1 VRRDSEP
8 GVRLSAWIVC
18 LLACAVGLTPAAAE
32 AQRLA
37 PQALAA
43 HVLAARVLRADPVA
57 AGERERR
64 APTTPNGGETAPAAA
79 QPADVDEDRRVDL
92 LQPDFN
98 LAALP
103 TTLRVPHRKWNFR
116 VTHRFTRP
124 LGEGDFASLVENLF
138 GLDSSALVGL
148 GFRYGLRP
156 GTQIGIHRMS
166 SRTILLFG
174 QHNALRERDGH
185 PLGLDVLVGLEGE
198 NNLRQH
204 RQGVF
209 GILLSRSAGTRGVG
223 YVQPIVVTNANP
235 TAAGDNSTLLVGLGT
250 RVRISQTGYV
260 TAEVSPR
267 VAGFRP
273 GPHQISVGI
282 ERRAGGHLFQLNV
295 SNGFGTTM
303 GHLARG
309 GVSYDDW
316 YLGFNISRKFFR

>member
-1 VRRDSEP
+1 MGILHSSR
-8 GVRLSAWIVC
+8 IVAAV
-18 LLACAVGLTPAAAE
+18 LLCAVWLGPAPAIAQPIVAQLFAAH
-32 AQRLA
+32 
-37 PQALAA
+37 ALAA
-43 HVLAARVLRADPVA
+43 ALD
-57 AGERERR
+57 
-64 APTTPNGGETAPAAA
+64 TAPAVEARTNRDGADGAA
-79 QPADVDEDRRVDL
+79 QPSEVDIEDRRVDL

-98 LAALP
+98 ITALP
-103 TTLRVPHRKWNFR
+103 TTLRVPHGKWNFR
-116 VTHRFTRP
+116 VTHRFTRS
-124 LGEGDFASLVENLF
+124 LGAGSFGSLVENLF

-156 GTQIGIHRMS
+156 GTQVGIHRMS

-185 PLGLDVLVGLEGE
+185 PVGLDVLVGLEGE
-198 NNLRQH
+198 NNLRAH

-209 GILLSRSAGTRGVG
+209 GLLLSRSLGTQGIG
-223 YVQPIVVTNANP
+223 YVQPIVVANANP
-235 TAAGDNSTLLVGLGT
+235 TDAGSDSTLLVALGT
-250 RVRISQTGYV
+250 RLRISQTGYV
-260 TAEVSPR
+260 VAEVSPR
-267 VAGFRP
+267 VAGYRP

>member
-1 VRRDSEP
+1 MSE
-8 GVRLSAWIVC
+8 
-18 LLACAVGLTPAAAE
+18 TPFIE
-32 AQRLA
+32 A
-37 PQALAA
+37 
-43 HVLAARVLRADPVA
+43 LRPFRIVA
-57 AGERERR
+57 ALLVCAACV
-64 APTTPNGGETAPAAA
+64 APAPAAA
-79 QPADVDEDRRVDL
+79 QPLVAEVLALHVLAPGAGWTSAGALATGPADAAAQPVDPDEDRRLDV

-103 TTLRVPHRKWNFR
+103 TTLRVPHGKWNFR
-116 VTHRFTRP
+116 VTHRFTRS
-124 LGEGDFASLVENLF
+124 LGAGSFGSLVENLF

-156 GTQIGIHRMS
+156 GTQVGIHRMS

-174 QHNALRERDGH
+174 QHNAIREGDGR
-185 PLGLDVLVGLEGE
+185 PIGLDVVVGLEGE
-198 NNLRQH
+198 NNLREH
-204 RQGVF
+204 RQGIV
-209 GILLSRSAGTRGVG
+209 GVLLSRSLGSHGVG
-223 YVQPIVVTNANP
+223 YVQPVLVANANP
-235 TAAGDNSTLLVGLGT
+235 TDAGSDSTLLVALGT
-250 RVRISQTGYV
+250 RLRISQTGYV
-260 TAEVSPR
+260 IAEISPR
-267 VAGFRP
+267 VAGYRP

>member
-1 VRRDSEP
+1 M
-8 GVRLSAWIVC
+8 RLSRSLPCVLAGAVC
-18 LLACAVGLTPAAAE
+18 LMPMDVEAQPVAVQLLAAQMLAARALSASPAAA
-32 AQRLA
+32 
-37 PQALAA
+37 
-43 HVLAARVLRADPVA
+43 
-57 AGERERR
+57 
-64 APTTPNGGETAPAAA
+64 TT
-79 QPADVDEDRRVDL
+79 QPPDVDIEDRRVDL

-124 LGEGDFASLVENLF
+124 LGEGDFGSLVENLF

-156 GTQIGIHRMS
+156 GTQIGIQRTS

-174 QHNALRERDGH
+174 QHNVLRERDGH
-185 PLGLDVLVGLEGE
+185 PVGLDVLTALEGE

-209 GILLSRSAGTRGVG
+209 GLVVSRAAAGRATV
-223 YVQPIVVTNANP
+223 YLEPLVVVSSNP
-235 TAAGDNSTLLVGLGT
+235 TDIGDNSTLLVALGT
-250 RVRISQTGYV
+250 RIRISTAGYV

-273 GPHQISVGI
+273 GPHQISFGL
-282 ERRAGGHLFQLNV
+282 ERRAGGHLFQLNF
-295 SNGFGTTM
+295 SNGFGTTL

-309 GVSYDDW
+309 GISYDDW